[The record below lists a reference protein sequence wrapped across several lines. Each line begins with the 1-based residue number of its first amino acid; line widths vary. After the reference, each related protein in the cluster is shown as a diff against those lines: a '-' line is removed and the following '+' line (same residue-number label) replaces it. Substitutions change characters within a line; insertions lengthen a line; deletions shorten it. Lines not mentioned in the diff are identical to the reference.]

1 MGVNVQNARG
11 NCNETEERAWREPG
25 LAVIGVFFTFRMM
38 SFLLSPYFLFFFFL
52 VREMKISE
60 VQLCLFSFMKI
71 KEEKSK
77 SKNVP
82 YSVCVCMCVHA
93 CGGQR
98 LIIGV
103 HLDF

>member
-1 MGVNVQNARG
+1 MEGAWAGCYRSVFHLQND
-11 NCNETEERAWREPG
+11 
-25 LAVIGVFFTFRMM
+25 VI
-38 SFLLSPYFLFFFFL
+38 SSLSLFPFFFFL

-77 SKNVP
+77 NVP
-82 YSVCVCMCVHA
+82 YSVCVCMCVHM